1 MRIFIAVLVLI
12 FSLQSFTKAD
22 DISDFE
28 IQGVGI
34 GDSLLNIFSEKEL
47 NEFINNENQV
57 NFYPKSKKF
66 FTLSA
71 PSVDENFRQINVDL
85 KHLDKKFIIYGISQ
99 YKRSKID
106 DCLEEKNIVVKDIKN
121 LFSSDLKQEDYS
133 QKHNADQTGN
143 SKMFATEFIF
153 KDGSSINIVCTDWGK
168 ELEEEGYV
176 DNLDVGIA
184 SYEFYKWVTNEAYK

>member
-71 PSVDENFRQINVDL
+71 PSVDNNFRQINVDL

-106 DCLEEKNIVVKDIKN
+106 DCLEEKRTAVKDIKN
-121 LFSSDLKQEDYS
+121 IFSSNLTQNDYTK
-133 QKHNADQTGN
+133 KHNADQTGN
-143 SKMFATEFIF
+143 SKMFATEFVF
-153 KDGSSINIVCTDWGK
+153 KDNSSINIVCTDWGK
-168 ELEEEGYV
+168 ELEDEGYV
-176 DNLDVGIA
+176 DNLDVGI
-184 SYEFYKWVTNEAYK
+184 SSSEFYKWIISEAY

>member
-1 MRIFIAVLVLI
+1 MKKFLAILILI
-12 FSLQSFTKAD
+12 FTLPTPSQAD
-22 DISDFE
+22 DIRDFE

-47 NEFINNENQV
+47 NKYKDSNA

-106 DCLEEKNIVVKDIKN
+106 DCLEEKRTAVKDIKN
-121 LFSSDLKQEDYS
+121 IFSSNLTQNDYTK
-133 QKHNADQTGN
+133 KHNADQTGN
-143 SKMFATEFIF
+143 SKMFATEFVF
-153 KDGSSINIVCTDWGK
+153 KDNSSINIVCTDWGK
-168 ELEEEGYV
+168 ELEDEGYV
-176 DNLDVGIA
+176 DNLDVGI
-184 SYEFYKWVTNEAYK
+184 SSSEFYKWIISEAY

>member
-1 MRIFIAVLVLI
+1 MKRLSLYLFLI
-12 FSLQSFTKAD
+12 LFTLPTPSWAD
-22 DISDFE
+22 DIRDFE

-47 NEFINNENQV
+47 NKYKDNNV

-71 PSVDENFRQINVDL
+71 PSADENFRQINVDL

-121 LFSSDLKQEDYS
+121 LFSSDLKQDDYS

-168 ELEEEGYV
+168 ELEDEGYV
-176 DNLDVGIA
+176 DNLDVGI
-184 SYEFYKWVTNEAYK
+184 SSSEFYKWIINEAYD

>member
-106 DCLEEKNIVVKDIKN
+106 DCLEEKRTAVKDIKN
-121 LFSSDLKQEDYS
+121 IFSSNLTQNDYTK
-133 QKHNADQTGN
+133 KHNADQTGN
-143 SKMFATEFIF
+143 SKMFATEFVF
-153 KDGSSINIVCTDWGK
+153 KDNSSINIVCTDWGK
-168 ELEEEGYV
+168 ELEDEGYV
-176 DNLDVGIA
+176 DNLDVGI
-184 SYEFYKWVTNEAYK
+184 SSSEFYKWIISEAY

>member
-1 MRIFIAVLVLI
+1 MRVFIAVLVLI
-12 FSLQSFTKAD
+12 FSLQSWTKAD
-22 DISDFE
+22 DIRDFQ

-47 NEFINNENQV
+47 NEFINNNNNV

-66 FTLSA
+66 FTLAA

-106 DCLEEKNIVVKDIKN
+106 DCLEEKKIAVKDIKN
-121 LFSSDLKQEDYS
+121 LFSTDLRQDDYS
-133 QKHNADQTGN
+133 KKHNAD
-143 SKMFATEFIF
+143 
-153 KDGSSINIVCTDWGK
+153 
-168 ELEEEGYV
+168 
-176 DNLDVGIA
+176 
-184 SYEFYKWVTNEAYK
+184 